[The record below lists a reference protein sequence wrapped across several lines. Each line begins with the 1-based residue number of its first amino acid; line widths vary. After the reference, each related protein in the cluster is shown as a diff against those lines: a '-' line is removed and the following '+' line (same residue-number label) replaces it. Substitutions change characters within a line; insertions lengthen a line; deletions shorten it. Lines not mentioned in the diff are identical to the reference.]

1 MSRIRIIGGRWRS
14 RLLPVAGVPCL
25 RPTPDAVRERL
36 FNWLG
41 QDLSGQHCLDLF
53 AGSGV
58 LGFEAASRGA
68 ESVTLVERDARAFAR
83 LRDAID
89 QLPAPEVKLVRGDA
103 LTFVLDPP
111 RKFDVLFLDPP
122 YGLGLLDRLAPHL
135 DALAAEG
142 AVIYCEAEHPVPLL
156 GDFRMT
162 REGQAGQVHY
172 QLLERT

>member
-14 RLLPVAGVPCL
+14 RLLPVAGVPGL

-41 QDLSGQHCLDLF
+41 QNLSGQHCLDLF
-53 AGSGV
+53 AGTGV

-83 LRDAID
+83 LREAID
-89 QLPAPEVKLVRGDA
+89 QLPAPQVELVRGDA

-122 YGLGLLDRLAPHL
+122 YGHGLLDRLAPHL

-142 AVIYCEAEHPVPLL
+142 AVIYCEAEHPVPML
-156 GDFRMT
+156 GNFRMT

>member
-14 RLLPVAGVPCL
+14 RLLPVAGVPGL

-53 AGSGV
+53 AGTGV

-68 ESVTLVERDARAFAR
+68 ESVTLVERDARAFGR
-83 LRDAID
+83 LRDAVA
-89 QLPAPEVKLVRGDA
+89 QLPAPEVELVRGNA

-111 RKFDVLFLDPP
+111 RQFDVLFLDPP
-122 YGLGLLDRLAPHL
+122 YGQGLLGRLIPHL

-156 GDFRMT
+156 GDFRKT